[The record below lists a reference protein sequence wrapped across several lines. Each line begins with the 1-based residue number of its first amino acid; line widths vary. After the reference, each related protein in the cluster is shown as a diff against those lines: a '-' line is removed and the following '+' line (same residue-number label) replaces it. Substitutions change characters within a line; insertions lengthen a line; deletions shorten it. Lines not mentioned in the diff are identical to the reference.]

1 MNELV
6 NLNSKLPAHLQ
17 SAAKVQNVFANA
29 SGGGGFPNISLE
41 GKVFH
46 ISRSGEKT
54 LVTNEHGDAASSFE
68 CVIVAVNPNRSKK
81 YYDTKYSQ
89 GDSGA
94 PTCASHDG
102 IRPNAN
108 TDSPQCKTCAACPL
122 NVWGSATEDGKKKKA
137 CSDSMRLAV
146 AAVDGLNDPMLLAIP
161 AGSLKFLNEY
171 GKVLAKRSVAPQHVV
186 TRISFD
192 PTLSFALKFKAQRF
206 VSAEELSEIDRVLE
220 TEAELLDDI
229 TGVSGGSPSNT
240 EYQREAPAPVKKSP
254 KLEEAVEEVVATP
267 KEKVQVDEPAP
278 AAKVETK
285 AVEEYDD
292 IDAALDDLNFD
303 D

>member
-29 SGGGGFPNISLE
+29 SGGGGFPTISLE

-46 ISRSGEKT
+46 ISRSGERT

-68 CVIVAVNPNRSKK
+68 CVIVAVNPNKSKQ

-102 IRPNAN
+102 IRPNSNAE
-108 TDSPQCKTCAACPL
+108 SPQCKTCAACPL

-146 AAVDGLNDPMLLAIP
+146 AAADSLNDPMLLKVP

-171 GKVLAKRSVAPQHVV
+171 GKVLAKRGVAPQHVV

-192 PTLSFALKFKAQRF
+192 PALNFALKFKAQRF
-206 VSAEELSEIDRVLE
+206 VSAEELSEIDGVLD
-220 TEAELLDDI
+220 TEADMLDDI
-229 TGVSGGSPSNT
+229 TGVSGVSTSNA
-240 EYQREAPAPVKKSP
+240 ERQPEAPAPVKKSP

-267 KEKVQVDEPAP
+267 KAEVQVDEPAP
-278 AAKVETK
+278 KVETK
-285 AVEEYDD
+285 SVEEYND